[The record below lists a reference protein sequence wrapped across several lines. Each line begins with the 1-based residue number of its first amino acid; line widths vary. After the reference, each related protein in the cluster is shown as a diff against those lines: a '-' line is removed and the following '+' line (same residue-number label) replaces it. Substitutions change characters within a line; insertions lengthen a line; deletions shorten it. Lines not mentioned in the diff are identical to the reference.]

1 MMRAKAGAFTL
12 IELMVVVAILAV
24 LIAILLPSLAR
35 ARQQAMQVKCAANLK
50 GLGLGMLHYANDQNG
65 YLPELW
71 RGEGFWAAQLVP
83 YVKIRRSKVGSRNGL
98 LRCPADENPPYMY
111 LTGPQAGQVAS
122 EGEKITTDSGRGPAR
137 STTRRRGGGGGGNAG
152 PLPPSLGPLI
162 EPLTYGPSI
171 DNFYVDTG
179 SGHYHRGVR
188 KLATLDRPYCQILL
202 SEAYNYH
209 HYAFDW
215 HVWLGGHAEF
225 GEPGIDER
233 EGWRHY
239 GGTNPNSN
247 GTNWLFADGH
257 VRWHSVSSLKQLFC
271 CQDFPR
277 GISLHEDQ
285 MQRCGGD
292 AGSSGRGDGSTTR
305 RR

>member
-12 IELMVVVAILAV
+12 IELLVVVAILAV

-50 GLGLGMLHYANDQNG
+50 GLGLGMLHYVNDQNG

-111 LTGPQAGQVAS
+111 LTGSQAGHVAS
-122 EGEKITTDSGRGPAR
+122 EGEKIAADSGRLPTQH
-137 STTRRRGGGGGGNAG
+137 TTRRRGRGGSNAG
-152 PLPPSLGPLI
+152 QLLRSIGPLI

-171 DNFYVDTG
+171 DNFFVETG
-179 SGHYHRGVR
+179 SGDWHRGAR
-188 KLATLDRPYCQILL
+188 KLAGLDRPYCQILL

-215 HVWLGGHAEF
+215 HYWLDDHADY

-239 GGTNPNSN
+239 GGRDPNRN

-257 VRWHSVSSLKQLFC
+257 VRWHSVNSLKQLFC

-285 MQRCGGD
+285 AQRCSGD
-292 AGSSGRGDGSTTR
+292 AGRSGSGGGARTR
-305 RR
+305 QR